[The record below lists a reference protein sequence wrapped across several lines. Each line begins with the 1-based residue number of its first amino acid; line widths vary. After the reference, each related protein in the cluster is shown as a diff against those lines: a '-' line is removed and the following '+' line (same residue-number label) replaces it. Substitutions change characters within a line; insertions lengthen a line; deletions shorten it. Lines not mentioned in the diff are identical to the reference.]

1 MVMLTCVTA
10 VGPTGA
16 ALIPACT
23 ARAIAHEQMQNGGN
37 VPWHRTRSLCR
48 PLSATQSPYQIIYS
62 LFFLSLPGVRAS
74 LSLCVY
80 VCLSLYLSFS
90 TLNSLFLFHRP
101 SFFFLCVTSLSSFF
115 LSPLLQTCPV
125 SKFALRQKTEHV
137 FNCPWAP
144 AAARKPTSRVI
155 MRECAG
161 RQDRQRK
168 DVHILDE
175 WRVKKVVKPA
185 LYSSVHYCLLD
196 ANFSSFL
203 FALPP
208 LVGSWA

>member
-1 MVMLTCVTA
+1 MHSMHSFTCNNHSSGQQNNHSSRPRRRHHRHRHNYYKQHEHPNLQKNDTDTKCCWLWLAKFVMVMLTCVTA
-10 VGPTGA
+10 VGLAGA

-74 LSLCVY
+74 PSLCIH

-90 TLNSLFLFHRP
+90 TLNSLFLFHRL

-115 LSPLLQTCPV
+115 LSPLL
-125 SKFALRQKTEHV
+125 
-137 FNCPWAP
+137 
-144 AAARKPTSRVI
+144 
-155 MRECAG
+155 
-161 RQDRQRK
+161 
-168 DVHILDE
+168 
-175 WRVKKVVKPA
+175 
-185 LYSSVHYCLLD
+185 
-196 ANFSSFL
+196 
-203 FALPP
+203 
-208 LVGSWA
+208 